1 MPLFINMYYV
11 DYLCV
16 LYSKRRKKFYGNR
29 ENLCIREFSS
39 CSIPFLNLPAI
50 VIYIMYV
57 CLVIL
62 CNWFAV
68 NLSKQGYSA
77 LDGYLKLSLSKIKS

>member
-1 MPLFINMYYV
+1 MLTNYVYFTAKEEKNVMEINW
-11 DYLCV
+11 
-16 LYSKRRKKFYGNR
+16 
-29 ENLCIREFSS
+29 ENLRIREFSS

-62 CNWFAV
+62 CSWFAV

-77 LDGYLKLSLSKIKS
+77 LDGYLKISLSKIKS